1 MRYGK
6 RKNPIIFGGGQR
18 SSGVTGGQ
26 TLKTLLTRYLKK
38 MRYGKKKNPF
48 TFGGGQR
55 SSGVTRGQTLK
66 TLLTRYLKK
75 GSSDSSQTWYIDAP
89 Y

>member
-6 RKNPIIFGGGQR
+6 RKNPIIFGGGERSSGVTGSQTLKTSLTRYLKMRYGKRKNPIIFGGGER

-26 TLKTLLTRYLKK
+26 ILKT
-38 MRYGKKKNPF
+38 
-48 TFGGGQR
+48 
-55 SSGVTRGQTLK
+55 S
-66 TLLTRYLKK
+66 LTRYLKK